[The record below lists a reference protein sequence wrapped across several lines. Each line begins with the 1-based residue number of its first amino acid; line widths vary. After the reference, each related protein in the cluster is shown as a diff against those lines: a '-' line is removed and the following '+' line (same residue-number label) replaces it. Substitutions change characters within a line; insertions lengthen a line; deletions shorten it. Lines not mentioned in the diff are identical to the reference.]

1 MSPRSPNSPHSP
13 RPSGGSD
20 YLHCGRL
27 VLQGSRFVSAMM
39 EPGKMRCGYVKAS
52 PSVRGNEVALDGENG
67 KRYVETTVSVGS
79 AFGGRFVISMAD
91 EA

>member
-1 MSPRSPNSPHSP
+1 
-13 RPSGGSD
+13 
-20 YLHCGRL
+20 
-27 VLQGSRFVSAMM
+27 MM

-79 AFGGRFVISMAD
+79 AFGGRFVIAMAD